1 MTEPNLIAHFAP
13 TTDQLHEKAPNH
25 GCDMPEFRP
34 ASAVDSIPPA
44 MLVWRANLPFIRDF
58 DFLHLKIPF
67 PWHVKDQELSNIIW
81 LAA

>member
-1 MTEPNLIAHFAP
+1 MRLLFAAK
-13 TTDQLHEKAPNH
+13 TQILFSKGAQ
-25 GCDMPEFRP
+25 
-34 ASAVDSIPPA
+34 
-44 MLVWRANLPFIRDF
+44 WRANLPFIRDF